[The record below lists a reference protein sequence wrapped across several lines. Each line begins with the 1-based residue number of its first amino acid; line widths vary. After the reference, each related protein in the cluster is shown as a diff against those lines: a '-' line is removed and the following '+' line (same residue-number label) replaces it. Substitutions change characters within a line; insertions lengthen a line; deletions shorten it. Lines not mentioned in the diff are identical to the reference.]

1 MTPSKILDYVI
12 VAAAIPIGFF
22 IGLATLLLA
31 QLFGVSVWI
40 AMLIVLLAVAIFVGA
55 NQLLD
60 MLFWGGM
67 ERVAKK
73 MGAETADR
81 EVVRKW
87 EAWHRRAGRLAF
99 GLGIVIAFI
108 ASQFMPPEQ
117 IMEYF

>member
-1 MTPSKILDYVI
+1 MSGFKIFDYLI
-12 VAAAIPIGFF
+12 VMLAVPVGFF
-22 IGLATLLLA
+22 VGIATLLLA
-31 QLFGVSVWI
+31 DLFGVSVWI
-40 AMLIVLLAVAIFVGA
+40 AMPIVLLAVAIFVGA

-67 ERVAKK
+67 ERAAKA
-73 MGAETADR
+73 MGAKTGDR

-108 ASQFMPPEQ
+108 AAQFVEPLT